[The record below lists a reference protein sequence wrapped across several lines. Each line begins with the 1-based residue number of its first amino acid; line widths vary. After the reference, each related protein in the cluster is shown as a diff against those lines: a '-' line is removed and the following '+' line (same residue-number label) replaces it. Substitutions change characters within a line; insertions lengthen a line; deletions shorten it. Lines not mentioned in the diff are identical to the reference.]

1 MSRVPVKCWE
11 FADDHRKKQCMSQPH
26 RASLPIPDVAI
37 TDEFWS
43 PRRETVRARTI
54 PHQED
59 RLREGGQFAALRFE
73 WRPDPDDDR
82 ERFPIF
88 WESDVAKW
96 IEAASY
102 ALAAAPDPKLD
113 AAVDEAI
120 GLLAGAQQEDGYL
133 NAYFTAIKPGKRFTD
148 LRDAHELYC
157 AGHLIEAGTA
167 HFAATGK
174 TSLLDI
180 VRRYADLIDREF
192 GPGGS
197 CEGGYCGHQE
207 IELALVK
214 LFRATG
220 ERRYLDLSLR
230 LIDNRGKSPF
240 YFDAEATRRGDAG
253 YFGGQG
259 AIVRSDKRS
268 REYHQ
273 SHAPVRE
280 QTEAVGH
287 SVRAMYQY
295 AAMADLA
302 LELGDAGLR
311 EACERLWRDL
321 VDTKLYVTGGIG
333 ADPAIEGFG
342 PAYHLP
348 DKDGY
353 AETCAA
359 IGLVFWAHRMMILTG
374 ESTYVDVLE
383 RALYNGVLSGASADG
398 TKYFYGNPLA
408 SDGTVERSDW
418 FDCACCP
425 PNLARLLTS
434 LEHYVYVADDEGLAV
449 NLYVSGSARF
459 EREGQS
465 VTLTQTTAY
474 PWDGAVGFTVD
485 PEAPLRMALRLRVPE
500 WTTGHAAIAVNGE
513 AVDFTTDRGY
523 AVLDRTWARGDTV
536 TLELEMDPFRLRAD
550 SRVAAAHGKVALQ
563 RGPIVHCV
571 EEVDNEAPVPD
582 LVIGRYS
589 DLRVEHRDGL
599 DRITVGGL
607 VDLPGRGGLY
617 RFDSTASGPTEIR
630 TVPYFAWAN
639 RGKGSMAVWV
649 RENL

>member
-1 MSRVPVKCWE
+1 MT
-11 FADDHRKKQCMSQPH
+11 QPH
-26 RASLPIPDVAI
+26 RSSLPIPDVAI
-37 TDEFWS
+37 ADEFWS
-43 PRRETVRARTI
+43 PRRATVRAKTI

-102 ALAAAPDPKLD
+102 ALASESDPKLD
-113 AAVDEAI
+113 AAVDEAVA
-120 GLLAGAQQEDGYL
+120 LLAGAQQEDGYL
-133 NAYFTAIKPGKRFTD
+133 NAYFTAIKPEGRFTD

-157 AGHLIEAGTA
+157 AGHLIEAGVA
-167 HFAATGK
+167 HFQATGK
-174 TSLLDI
+174 TSLLDV

-230 LIDNRGKSPF
+230 LIDNRGKAPF
-240 YFDAEATRRGDAG
+240 YFDEEARRRGTPG

-259 AIVRSDKRS
+259 AVVRSDKRS
-268 REYHQ
+268 REYNQ

-321 VDTKLYVTGGIG
+321 VDTKLYITGGIG
-333 ADPAIEGFG
+333 ADPSIEGFG
-342 PAYHLP
+342 PAFHLP

-359 IGLVFWAHRMMILTG
+359 IGLVFWAHRMMLLTG

-408 SDGTVERSDW
+408 SDGSVERSDW

-434 LEHYVYVADDEGLAV
+434 LEEYVYVADEAGPTV
-449 NLYVSGSARF
+449 NLYVAGWARF
-459 EREGQS
+459 EYGGKRVLLNQES
-465 VTLTQTTAY
+465 AY
-474 PWDGAVGFTVD
+474 PWDGDVRITVE
-485 PEAPLRMALRLRVPE
+485 PEAALRVPLRLRLPE
-500 WTTGHAAIAVNGE
+500 WTSAEPSVTVNGA
-513 AVDFTTDRGY
+513 AVPFAVDRGY
-523 AVLDRTWARGDTV
+523 AVVDRTWEPGDRV
-536 TLELEMDPFRLRAD
+536 ALSLPMHPVAVRAD
-550 SRVAAAHGKVALQ
+550 ARVGAAHGKVALQ
-563 RGPIVHCV
+563 KGPIVHCV
-571 EEVDNEAPVPD
+571 EEVDNEAPVPH
-582 LVIGRYS
+582 LVIGRGGEP
-589 DLRVEHRDGL
+589 VAEHRDGL
-599 DRITVGGL
+599 DRITVAGL
-607 VDLPGRGGLY
+607 VDEPADGGLY
-617 RFDSTASGPTEIR
+617 RTGSTPVRPTEIR

-639 RGKGSMAVWV
+639 RGKGTMAVWV
-649 RENL
+649 RETP

>member
-1 MSRVPVKCWE
+1 
-11 FADDHRKKQCMSQPH
+11 MSQPH
-26 RASLPIPDVAI
+26 RSSLPIPDVVIA
-37 TDEFWS
+37 DEFWS
-43 PRRETVRARTI
+43 PRRETVRAETL
-54 PHQED
+54 PHQEE
-59 RLREGGQFAALRFE
+59 RLRDGGQFAALRFE
-73 WRPDPDDDR
+73 WRPDPHDDR

-96 IEAASY
+96 IEAAGY
-102 ALAAAPDPKLD
+102 ALASRPDPGLE

-120 GLLAGAQQEDGYL
+120 ALLAGAQQDDGYL

-157 AGHLIEAGTA
+157 AGHLIEAAVA
-167 HFAATGK
+167 HFQATGK
-174 TSLLDI
+174 TSLLDV

-230 LIDNRGKSPF
+230 LLDNRGKAPF
-240 YFDAEATRRGDAG
+240 YFDEEARERGDAG

-259 AIVRSDKRS
+259 SVVRADRRS
-268 REYHQ
+268 REYNQ

-302 LELGDAGLR
+302 LELGDQGLR

-321 VDTKLYVTGGIG
+321 VGTKLYVTGGIG
-333 ADPAIEGFG
+333 ADPSIEGFG
-342 PAYHLP
+342 PAFHLP
-348 DKDGY
+348 DGDGY

-359 IGLVFWAHRMMILTG
+359 IGLVFWAHRMMLLTG
-374 ESTYVDVLE
+374 EATYADVLE
-383 RALYNGVLSGASADG
+383 RALYNGVLSGVSADG
-398 TKYFYGNPLA
+398 TAYFYGNPLA

-434 LEHYVYVADDEGLAV
+434 LEEYVYVADDAGLAV
-449 NLYVSGSARF
+449 NLYVSGTARF
-459 EREGQS
+459 TREGRHAS
-465 VTLTQTTAY
+465 VTQRSAY
-474 PWDGAVGFTVD
+474 PWDGAVALTVGG
-485 PEAPLRMALRLRVPE
+485 EAPLAFALRLRIPE
-500 WTTGHAAIAVNGE
+500 WTTGEPAIAVNGE
-513 AVDFTTDRGY
+513 PASFAVERGY
-523 AVLDRTWARGDTV
+523 AVLDRTWAPGDRV
-536 TLELEMDPFRLRAD
+536 DLVLPMAPVLVRAD
-550 SRVAAAHGKVALQ
+550 PRVAAAHGKVALQ
-563 RGPIVHCV
+563 KGPIVHCV
-571 EEVDNEAPVPD
+571 EEVDNAAPVPH
-582 LVIGRYS
+582 LVIARDGEPA
-589 DLRVEHRDGL
+589 VEHRDGL
-599 DRITVGGL
+599 DRITVAGA
-607 VDLPGRGGLY
+607 VDAPAAGGLY
-617 RFDSTASGPTEIR
+617 RTGTTALRPTEVR

-639 RGKGSMAVWV
+639 RGKGTMAVWV
-649 RENL
+649 REAP